1 MTSPRLLV
9 VFILTLLPLAGACGG
24 NSNMTTPPDTTL
36 RTYDADDPNIQYT
49 GRFDVTNAKQPKFA
63 LNATY
68 VTAAFKGTGVSVLL
82 KDEHRY
88 GKWRNY
94 YDAVVD
100 GVVVAKIRPDDDISV
115 IEYPVTSTL
124 PYGDHVITLVKRT
137 EPNVGAGFFVGF
149 EFAGQIQPPPAR
161 PPHKMLFFGD
171 SITAGSGVEVPDGDP
186 GCTADDWGQPVENA
200 DEAYG
205 PDAARMLD
213 ADYHVLGV
221 SGIGLVRNYSS
232 DPANDL
238 RPMPMVYNL
247 LFPELTNGGEWVPA
261 MYAPDAIVVALGT
274 NDFSPGDNPPLT
286 AAGTPANARP
296 IMDVATFVA
305 AYTAFIDKLRAD
317 YAATHIFLMSSPMLV
332 DGWPA
337 TADNLYHSKSDL
349 ESALGMLEDHYAT
362 IGGPKVQKV
371 LVSKQGGGCG
381 THPNVQGQSNT
392 AMELAAAVKSAL
404 GW

>member
-171 SITAGSGVEVPDGDP
+171 SITAGSASRSPTRRTD
-186 GCTADDWGQPVENA
+186 
-200 DEAYG
+200 
-205 PDAARMLD
+205 RMPR
-213 ADYHVLGV
+213 AC
-221 SGIGLVRNYSS
+221 STPTTTCWACRASASS
-232 DPANDL
+232 A
-238 RPMPMVYNL
+238 
-247 LFPELTNGGEWVPA
+247 T
-261 MYAPDAIVVALGT
+261 
-274 NDFSPGDNPPLT
+274 T
-286 AAGTPANARP
+286 AAIRRT
-296 IMDVATFVA
+296 T
-305 AYTAFIDKLRAD
+305 
-317 YAATHIFLMSSPMLV
+317 
-332 DGWPA
+332 
-337 TADNLYHSKSDL
+337 
-349 ESALGMLEDHYAT
+349 
-362 IGGPKVQKV
+362 
-371 LVSKQGGGCG
+371 CG
-381 THPNVQGQSNT
+381 RCRWSTTCSFR
-392 AMELAAAVKSAL
+392 S
-404 GW
+404 